1 MDKKKAILNVFVS
14 VICKVVLL
22 IVSILVRRIF
32 IKSLGMELN
41 GLNSLFI
48 SIVGF
53 LSVAEL
59 GVGSAITF
67 CMYEPIVNG
76 EKEKIAALYRL
87 FKKAYV
93 IIGLTVFILGLFV
106 TPLLPYFIKSDAEL
120 NANIYLCFFIF
131 LLSVVLGYGFNAR
144 LSLISAYKN
153 NYASTAIQSAG
164 LLFQYV
170 LQTVALTLAG
180 SLEIYFACTVI
191 AALLQ
196 YFLSVLLS
204 CRMHGDVIRAEPRE
218 LTMDELS
225 SVKSNVKA
233 MLMHKIGGALVNS
246 TDNMIISAFVGVG
259 VLGVYTNYA
268 VIVNSVLGILT
279 LAFSSLSSVIG
290 HSFAASRD
298 RTVEYYKNFYSA
310 NYALGVVFFLGFYAV
325 SDYLVKY
332 LFDTDEIMGRAVVY
346 VMTLN
351 YFIQFL
357 RQSTLTFRDGTGTFY
372 RDRYKPALEGGLNL
386 ILSIALAVI
395 MGGGLGEEYGVIGV
409 IIATVITNLLI
420 CHTVEPY
427 VLFKYAFKMSVKG
440 HLVKNYSY
448 IFLFATALYFT
459 DRLLITEMTGFGGL
473 LVNGLISVGVAV
485 AVLTASAIFDRD
497 IMGCLTGKKQKS

>member
-153 NYASTAIQSAG
+153 N
-164 LLFQYV
+164 
-170 LQTVALTLAG
+170 
-180 SLEIYFACTVI
+180 
-191 AALLQ
+191 
-196 YFLSVLLS
+196 
-204 CRMHGDVIRAEPRE
+204 
-218 LTMDELS
+218 
-225 SVKSNVKA
+225 
-233 MLMHKIGGALVNS
+233 
-246 TDNMIISAFVGVG
+246 
-259 VLGVYTNYA
+259 
-268 VIVNSVLGILT
+268 
-279 LAFSSLSSVIG
+279 
-290 HSFAASRD
+290 
-298 RTVEYYKNFYSA
+298 
-310 NYALGVVFFLGFYAV
+310 
-325 SDYLVKY
+325 
-332 LFDTDEIMGRAVVY
+332 
-346 VMTLN
+346 
-351 YFIQFL
+351 
-357 RQSTLTFRDGTGTFY
+357 
-372 RDRYKPALEGGLNL
+372 
-386 ILSIALAVI
+386 
-395 MGGGLGEEYGVIGV
+395 
-409 IIATVITNLLI
+409 
-420 CHTVEPY
+420 
-427 VLFKYAFKMSVKG
+427 
-440 HLVKNYSY
+440 
-448 IFLFATALYFT
+448 
-459 DRLLITEMTGFGGL
+459 
-473 LVNGLISVGVAV
+473 
-485 AVLTASAIFDRD
+485 
-497 IMGCLTGKKQKS
+497 